1 MKSHQSTRNFACT
14 DCGQVYQSATVCC
27 CPFCRSGVLNQH
39 SVSDLEN
46 FNSKS
51 YLHYGSTDS
60 YRSKVKA
67 TNPEL
72 FPKYPNQD
80 ESIAAY
86 SESPVIIDWAAFTFK
101 IADFRHCT
109 KSGRF
114 SGVPFPDAPVFDK
127 LTLGPSNDIDAIQD
141 FFKHIYVDYLE
152 NVMRIFIQRVLG
164 FSYGGLRDKGFN
176 FYENSFSLL
185 SDNGDEFCGQVG
197 IGGNN
202 DTVHFSINGTGCKH
216 LFSNR
221 SREFVHHWLA
231 NVLGVVVFTRI
242 DLACDD
248 FDGVHTSHA
257 AEYVCSMGGFQ
268 RARGF
273 SPKVSNKDEFAW
285 KDSGKI
291 FSQQMTCFG
300 SRQSLVYWRIYNKKL
315 ERKIDKDDFEWYR
328 SEVEL
333 KKFTVDVLLDPVGY
347 FVGLNDYA
355 ASLLHINVQPVKA
368 KVKSKIRAA
377 ADVLKS
383 CVHAKK
389 QYGKLVNSLVSFY
402 EGNLEKVVSSL
413 IRGDSLSSFP
423 SMHQKLI
430 NSLE

>member
-1 MKSHQSTRNFACT
+1 MSSRTEQNFACT
-14 DCGQVYQSATVCC
+14 NCGQIYVSVMVCC
-27 CPFCRSGVLNQH
+27 CPFCRSGVVNQH
-39 SVSDLEN
+39 SVSDLEH

-51 YLHYGSTDS
+51 YLHYGNLDA
-60 YRSKVKA
+60 YRSKVKSE
-67 TNPEL
+67 NPEL
-72 FPKYPNQD
+72 FPVYHDQN
-80 ESIAAY
+80 ESIAAF

-101 IADFRHCT
+101 LADLRHCS
-109 KSGRF
+109 KSGMF
-114 SGVPFPDAPVFDK
+114 SGIPFPEPPIFQP
-127 LTLGPSNDIDAIQD
+127 LTVGPSNDIDAIKD
-141 FFKHIYVDYLE
+141 FFKTMYTDYLG
-152 NVMRIFIQRVLG
+152 NVMRVFIQRVLG
-164 FSYGGLRDKGFN
+164 FSYGGLRGKGFN
-176 FYENSFSLL
+176 FYDDSFSLL
-185 SDNGDEFCGQVG
+185 SDDGSEFCGQVG

-202 DTVHFSINGTGCKH
+202 DTVHFSINGSGCKH
-216 LFSNR
+216 LFANR

-231 NVLGVVVFTRI
+231 NILGVVVFTRI

-273 SPKVSNKDEFAW
+273 SPKVSNKDEFSW
-285 KDSGKI
+285 KDSKKI
-291 FSQQMTCFG
+291 YSQEMTCFG

-315 ERKIDKDDFEWYR
+315 ERKIEKDDFEWYR

-347 FVGLNDYA
+347 FSGLNDYS
-355 ASLLHINVQPVKA
+355 ASLLHIKVQPIKA
-368 KVKSKIRAA
+368 KIKSKIRAA
-377 ADVLKS
+377 ADILKS

-389 QYGKLVNSLVSFY
+389 QYGQLINSLVSFY